1 MIAGGITVANASGS
15 VAVPCSV
22 QNGSMPNRCE
32 RSGDR
37 PVFQHRL
44 IETEAWVVVL
54 EELGGGLLERLSRR
68 MRDHSWR
75 WGPGGHADTIEDSG
89 CYRGI
94 RDRRQ
99 DRQPPLAVGASERND
114 LEDALQEI
122 GPGCPM
128 RPAGEVR
135 C

>member
-1 MIAGGITVANASGS
+1 
-15 VAVPCSV
+15 
-22 QNGSMPNRCE
+22 
-32 RSGDR
+32 
-37 PVFQHRL
+37 
-44 IETEAWVVVL
+44 
-54 EELGGGLLERLSRR
+54 